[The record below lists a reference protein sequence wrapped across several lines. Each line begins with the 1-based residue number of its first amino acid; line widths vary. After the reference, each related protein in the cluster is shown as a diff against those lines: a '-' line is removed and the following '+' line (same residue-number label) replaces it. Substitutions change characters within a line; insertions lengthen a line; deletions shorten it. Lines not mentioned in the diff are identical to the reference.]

1 LSIKEPKFN
10 HYQSI
15 AERVSSPAA
24 ESLLQKSVPSV
35 PQEVVKQDGP
45 QSGTPSADA
54 VIDTAKLITGNKDS
68 NQKTA
73 QTSESS

>member
-1 LSIKEPKFN
+1 MSIKEPKFN

-15 AERVSSPAA
+15 AERVTSPAA
-24 ESLLQKSVPSV
+24 ESLLQKSVPTV

-45 QSGTPSADA
+45 QSGTPTADA
-54 VIDTAKLITGNKDS
+54 VIDTAKTVTGNKDDS
-68 NQKTA
+68 KKA